1 MRSSRLLRSRPLLA
15 RLLLALTTV
24 FTSALLAPRQAAG
37 AVDGVGGNPPE
48 VIREQR
54 LAPRLVELTLRSAA
68 LGRDAKVRL
77 LTPDGWERRSHGDRW
92 PVLYLLAG
100 GHGDPEAWTRDYAID
115 ELPQLRDVLVVMPEM
130 PVFGFYSDW
139 WNQGAGGPPRVESFH
154 LDEVRPLLE
163 RDYGAGTRR
172 AAAGESQGGFGALS
186 YAARHRGLFRA
197 VAGYSGYVHPLQHP
211 HAVKAGFDYMG
222 MDWKALWGDPVAQR
236 AIWQAHDP
244 YYLAGRLRGIPV
256 HLSSG
261 DGTAGALDP
270 PDVEPDPHVPGLEDP
285 ADPFPEDVISP
296 TEAIMG
302 EESSTLA
309 ARLTATGVPVTTHF
323 YAGTHSPP
331 YWSRELRR
339 SLPGLLKALG
349 SSSSWRPGPVFC
361 DSFTV
366 GVEVSH

>member
-1 MRSSRLLRSRPLLA
+1 MRSVRLLP
-15 RLLLALTTV
+15 RLLMAALTTA
-24 FTSALLAPRQAAG
+24 ALLVPQGAAA
-37 AVDGVGGNPPE
+37 AVDDTRGTGPE
-48 VIREQR
+48 VVREKR
-54 LAPRLVELTLRSAA
+54 LDSRLVELTLDSAA

-77 LTPDGWERRSHGDRW
+77 LTPDGWERRAPGDRW

-100 GHGDPEAWTRDYAID
+100 GHGDPEAWTQDYAVH
-115 ELPQLRDVLVVMPEM
+115 ELPELRDVLVVMPEM

-139 WNQGAGGPPRVESFH
+139 WNKGAGGPPGVESFH

-163 RDYGAGTRR
+163 RKYGAGTRR
-172 AAAGESQGGFGALS
+172 VAAGESQGGFGAIS

-211 HAVKAGFDYMG
+211 HAVKAGLDYMG
-222 MDWKALWGDPVAQR
+222 MDWRALWGDPVAQR
-236 AIWQAHDP
+236 ANWKAHDP
-244 YYLAGRLRGIPV
+244 YYLAQRLRGTPV

-285 ADPFPEDVISP
+285 DAPFPENVVSP

-302 EESSTLA
+302 EESRALATRLA
-309 ARLTATGVPVTTHF
+309 AAGAPVTTHF

-331 YWSRELRR
+331 YWSRELR
-339 SLPGLLKALG
+339 STLPDLLRALG
-349 SSSSWRPGPVFC
+349 VRAP
-361 DSFTV
+361 
-366 GVEVSH
+366 